1 LKIDIPQSKLT
12 SLLVQWNPLVG
23 EETGDAPIL
32 TYNLQIQSG
41 GLWTN
46 VKGQQG
52 SFDTA
57 TEFDVVG
64 LTPDTYYSFRV

>member
-1 LKIDIPQSKLT
+1 M
-12 SLLVQWNPLVG
+12 G